1 MKKLLLYIFLVL
13 IFCEKSYADQVL
25 FCSMNTH
32 VKYSDKE
39 TWENLEKRKWTVTIK
54 SKSLKIFNHKIE
66 LDSEYI
72 IISQNELY
80 LNAFA
85 DYSNKSDGAW
95 VEFFSLNKKTNE
107 AKLASTTSYG
117 ETYHI
122 GKCRKN

>member
-1 MKKLLLYIFLVL
+1 
-13 IFCEKSYADQVL
+13 
-25 FCSMNTH
+25 MNTH